1 MPGAEKGQ
9 MIMKAGIYH
18 SSARAMN
25 GEVEV
30 ELEVSERRIENL
42 RVIRS
47 HETPGIGTPLYDK
60 DHRRMD
66 RIGACPELVIPERV
80 VEKQSLAVPHVPG
93 ARVTSMAILR
103 ATEKALTLAGADISE
118 WKKKNNG
125 SMSDE
130 EQPMTESDFVIV
142 GGGGAGFAAAIEAGR
157 QGKSVTILE
166 KCGEIG
172 GNTMICGSVINALD
186 PKGQAKLTMTDALKG
201 VVEQALSE
209 ESVNAEHAALQDEVR
224 KEWQAYLTE
233 GRKDLFDTPAWYTL
247 QTWNGGDRIGDLK
260 LIRRMVDRS
269 QAAYEWLKD
278 LGMQFDE
285 TPAQGAGALWQ
296 RSHVGKMEMGTGF
309 ISTFLNAVDELLDV
323 QIKTGRQA
331 VEILTRNGRVTGVK
345 AVNESGCEEIYTA
358 KEGVLLA
365 CGGYSANRKMVQ
377 EYNTSGKWTDLGHV
391 PTTNRTTCAQGEG
404 IQLAEKV
411 GAGVRD
417 MDQIQLLYLGNLK
430 NGNMTKYPPRCV
442 CATPETIFVN
452 QNGDRFVREDG
463 RRDNICS
470 AILRQPGQKY
480 YIIESADGAYYTDIT
495 SPDWRSGDG
504 FTREYLE
511 ENGYIQVADTLEGLA
526 EKINVNPER
535 LCRSVESYN
544 ACAEQGKDGEFGR
557 VAFGCKLEHG
567 PYTATVRQV
576 SIHYTMGGLTIDPD
590 THVLDKK
597 GDVIPGLYAAG
608 EITGGI
614 HGGNRLGGNAIADI
628 IVFGLQ
634 AAESMIK
641 DNRK

>member
-1 MPGAEKGQ
+1 
-9 MIMKAGIYH
+9 MKAGSYRG
-18 SSARAMN
+18 SARAMN

-30 ELEVSERRIENL
+30 ELEVSEHRIESL

-66 RIGACPELVIPERV
+66 QIGDCPELVIPERI
-80 VEKQSLAVPHVPG
+80 VEKQSLSVPHVPG
-93 ARVTSMAILR
+93 VRVTSMAIFR
-103 ATEKALTLAGADISE
+103 ATEKALIQAGADIAE
-118 WKKKNNG
+118 WKQSDGNSKKENKDG
-125 SMSDE
+125 E
-130 EQPMTESDFVIV
+130 TGKTCTEADLVIV

-157 QGKSVTILE
+157 QGKSAVILE

-172 GNTMICGSVINALD
+172 GNTMICGSVINALG
-186 PKGQAKLTMTDALKG
+186 PEGQAKLTMTDALKG

-209 ESVNAEHAALQDEVR
+209 EAVNAEHAALQDEVR
-224 KEWQAYLTE
+224 EEWQAYLAE
-233 GRKDLFDTPAWYTL
+233 GRTGLFDTPAWYTL

-260 LIRRMVDRS
+260 LIRRMADNS
-269 QAAYEWLKD
+269 QTAYEWLKD

-309 ISTFLNAVDELLDV
+309 ISTFLNAVDELPDV
-323 QIKTGRQA
+323 QIRTGRQA
-331 VEILTRNGRVTGVK
+331 VELLMQDGRVTGVK
-345 AVNESGCEEIYTA
+345 AVTEFGAEEIYA
-358 KEGVLLA
+358 AREGVLLA

-377 EYNTSGKWTDLGHV
+377 AHNTSGKWADLGHV

-404 IQLAEKV
+404 IQLAEKI

-442 CATPETIFVN
+442 SATPETIFVN

-463 RRDNICS
+463 RRDDICS
-470 AILRQPGQKY
+470 AILEQPEQKY
-480 YIIESADGAYYTDIT
+480 YIIESADGAHYTDIT

-511 ENGYIQVADTLEGLA
+511 ENGYIQVADTLEELA
-526 EKINVNPER
+526 AKINVDPEH
-535 LCRSVESYN
+535 LCRSVEGYN
-544 ACAEQGKDGEFGR
+544 VCAERGKDEAFGR

-590 THVLDKK
+590 THVLDKN
-597 GDVIPGLYAAG
+597 GNVIPGLYAAG

-634 AAESMIK
+634 AAESIIK
-641 DNRK
+641 DNCK

>member
-1 MPGAEKGQ
+1 
-9 MIMKAGIYH
+9 MKAGVYRG
-18 SSARAMN
+18 SARAMN

-30 ELEVSERRIENL
+30 ELEVSEHRIESL

-66 RIGACPELVIPERV
+66 QIGDCPEFVIPERV
-80 VEKQSLAVPHVPG
+80 VEKQSLVVPHVPG

-103 ATEKALTLAGADISE
+103 ATEKALILADADISE
-118 WKKKNNG
+118 WKQSDGDSQKENKDGETGKKCIEA
-125 SMSDE
+125 DL
-130 EQPMTESDFVIV
+130 VIV

-157 QGKSVTILE
+157 HGSSVVILE

-186 PKGQAKLTMTDALKG
+186 PEGQAKLTMTDALKG
-201 VVEQALSE
+201 VVEQSLSE
-209 ESVNAEHAALQDEVR
+209 EAVNAEHAALQDEAR
-224 KEWQAYLTE
+224 KEWQTYLAE
-233 GRKDLFDTPAWYTL
+233 GRTGLFDTPAWYTL

-260 LIRRMVDRS
+260 LIRRMADRS
-269 QAAYEWLKD
+269 QAAYKWLKD

-309 ISTFLNAVDELLDV
+309 ISTFLNAVDELPDV
-323 QIKTGRQA
+323 QIRTERQA
-331 VEILTRNGRVTGVK
+331 VELLVQNGRVTGVK
-345 AVNESGCEEIYTA
+345 AVNESGAEEIYTA

-377 EYNTSGKWTDLGHV
+377 EHNTSGKWADLGHV

-404 IQLAEKV
+404 IQLAERI

-463 RRDNICS
+463 RRDDICS

-480 YIIESADGAYYTDIT
+480 YIIESADGAHYTDIT

-511 ENGYIQVADTLEGLA
+511 ENGYIQVADTLEELA
-526 EKINVNPER
+526 AKIGVDPEH
-535 LCRSVESYN
+535 LCQSVESYN
-544 ACAEQGKDGEFGR
+544 ACAEQGKDEEFGR

-590 THVLDKK
+590 THVLDKN
-597 GDVIPGLYAAG
+597 GNVIPSLYAAG

-634 AAESMIK
+634 AAESMIT
-641 DNRK
+641 DNCK

>member
-1 MPGAEKGQ
+1 
-9 MIMKAGIYH
+9 MKAGVYRG
-18 SSARAMN
+18 SARAMN

-30 ELEVSERRIENL
+30 ELEVSEHRIESL

-66 RIGACPELVIPERV
+66 QIGDCPEFVIPERV
-80 VEKQSLAVPHVPG
+80 VEKQSLVVPHVPG

-103 ATEKALTLAGADISE
+103 ATEKALILADADISE
-118 WKKKNNG
+118 WKQSDGDSQKENKDGETGKKCIEA
-125 SMSDE
+125 DL
-130 EQPMTESDFVIV
+130 VIV

-157 QGKSVTILE
+157 HGSSVVILE

-186 PKGQAKLTMTDALKG
+186 PEGQAKLTMTDALKG
-201 VVEQALSE
+201 VVEQSLSE
-209 ESVNAEHAALQDEVR
+209 EAVNAEHAALQDEAR
-224 KEWQAYLTE
+224 KEWQTYLAE
-233 GRKDLFDTPAWYTL
+233 GRTGLFDTPAWYTL

-260 LIRRMVDRS
+260 LIRRMADRS
-269 QAAYEWLKD
+269 QAAYKWLKD

-309 ISTFLNAVDELLDV
+309 ISTFLNAVDELPDV
-323 QIKTGRQA
+323 QIRTERQA
-331 VEILTRNGRVTGVK
+331 VELLVQNGRVTGVK
-345 AVNESGCEEIYTA
+345 AVNESGAEEIYTA

-377 EYNTSGKWTDLGHV
+377 EHNTSGKWANLGHV

-404 IQLAEKV
+404 IQLAERI

-463 RRDNICS
+463 RRDDICS

-480 YIIESADGAYYTDIT
+480 YIIESADGAHYTDIT

-511 ENGYIQVADTLEGLA
+511 ENGYIQVADTLEELA
-526 EKINVNPER
+526 AKIGVDPEH
-535 LCRSVESYN
+535 LCQSVESYN
-544 ACAEQGKDGEFGR
+544 ACAEQGKDEEFGR

-590 THVLDKK
+590 THVLDKN
-597 GDVIPGLYAAG
+597 GNVIPGLYAAG

-634 AAESMIK
+634 AAESMIT
-641 DNRK
+641 DNCK